1 MIARSK
7 VGHSALNLQ
16 AQLGISSYETAW
28 SMVHKLRRAMINPQ
42 RDLLAIVPKPPEPPW
57 PDEDR
62 WEVEVEVDE
71 RLVGDKEKGVSGR
84 ETRTKSLVVVAVEVR
99 GAADPISGFRDMGRV
114 RLARLL
120 AADEPNLIDFIED
133 VVAPG
138 AIVNTDGWS
147 GYHNL
152 ETASLFG
159 YRHVVHNLSA
169 KARENPDDPKMPNV
183 HRIIGN
189 LKRVLIGTHWGS
201 VRPKQ
206 LDYYLDEFTFRW
218 NRHGAKSRGLLF
230 FRLIELAAQTPAVTR
245 EQIVVSMRP
254 QDAVQI
260 SNLLYD
266 SDLRHWFLGG
276 WGVDALLGKQSRIHG
291 DLDLLVPKS
300 DVADVERLLRSR
312 QWISLADWEARRRK
326 RVVDGATG
334 ELVRPKP
341 REAEQ
346 THVVSLVDKFGRR
359 VDLHPLDIRSK
370 VAVETLA
377 DGQRYEYPEPWLEG
391 IGQIL
396 GQTVNCLTAE
406 AQLARHSG
414 YAGRI
419 ADEHRRDIALL
430 CRHLGLKPPPGYRQ
444 LVQERK
450 AATDDREET
459 DEDS

>member
-1 MIARSK
+1 
-7 VGHSALNLQ
+7 
-16 AQLGISSYETAW
+16 
-28 SMVHKLRRAMINPQ
+28 
-42 RDLLAIVPKPPEPPW
+42 
-57 PDEDR
+57 
-62 WEVEVEVDE
+62 
-71 RLVGDKEKGVSGR
+71 
-84 ETRTKSLVVVAVEVR
+84 
-99 GAADPISGFRDMGRV
+99 MGRV

-159 YRHVVHNLSA
+159 YRHVVDNLSA

-183 HRIIGN
+183 HRVIGN

-300 DVADVERLLRSR
+300 DVADVERRVRRSR
-312 QWISLADWEARRRK
+312 RTSSRSLTSSAGGW
-326 RVVDGATG
+326 TC
-334 ELVRPKP
+334 
-341 REAEQ
+341 
-346 THVVSLVDKFGRR
+346 T
-359 VDLHPLDIRSK
+359 RSK
-370 VAVETLA
+370 SDPRSQLK
-377 DGQRYEYPEPWLEG
+377 RWR
-391 IGQIL
+391 
-396 GQTVNCLTAE
+396 TVSDTSTPSRGWRAS
-406 AQLARHSG
+406 ARFS
-414 YAGRI
+414 ARPSI
-419 ADEHRRDIALL
+419 A
-430 CRHLGLKPPPGYRQ
+430 
-444 LVQERK
+444 
-450 AATDDREET
+450 
-459 DEDS
+459 